1 MTTRSFPASSRQ
13 LSSPPRTS
21 SSLPAPH
28 PESPSAWEQAL
39 RPLVDRLEEILS
51 RLDDS
56 RSVKSHFTVAEF
68 AASVGR
74 SEYRIRAWIKAKK
87 IHAVKAAGVGPR
99 SRWSIPR
106 VELERVLSTANA
118 AE

>member
-1 MTTRSFPASSRQ
+1 MKASFSFPA
-13 LSSPPRTS
+13 T
-21 SSLPAPH
+21 H
-28 PESPSAWEQAL
+28 PESPSAWDLAL
-39 RPLVDRLEEILS
+39 RPLVDRLEEILR

-56 RSVKSHFTVAEF
+56 RSVKTHLTVAEF

-74 SEYRIRAWIKAKK
+74 SQYRVRAWIKEKK

-106 VELERVLSTANA
+106 DQLERLLSTGNA